1 MEYIDKLNVHTQQLN
16 RDDIFE
22 MDNLDDYHHI
32 LQKLTP
38 NKENNEKLT
47 LREQQLV
54 CLDILDYFHALCET
68 PNSLFS
74 WWWNINRCYTPQRL
88 YPLGRRY

>member
-38 NKENNEKLT
+38 NKEK
-47 LREQQLV
+47 
-54 CLDILDYFHALCET
+54 
-68 PNSLFS
+68 
-74 WWWNINRCYTPQRL
+74 
-88 YPLGRRY
+88 